1 MARRTQKKGS
11 LNMSVFKKGNNK
23 WYYRFQLNG
32 KEYYRACKGAVDQK
46 TALQY
51 EAVVKAEI
59 MKGNLGILDN
69 KPKPTLKY
77 AIKLYLDYSECNKK
91 SYKGDVFSTKIF
103 LKFN

>member
-1 MARRTQKKGS
+1 
-11 LNMSVFKKGNNK
+11 MSVFKKGNNK

-51 EAVVKAEI
+51 EAIVKAEI

-69 KPKPTLKY
+69 KPKPTLKG
-77 AIKLYLDYSECNKK
+77 AIK
-91 SYKGDVFSTKIF
+91 
-103 LKFN
+103 

>member
-1 MARRTQKKGS
+1 
-11 LNMSVFKKGNNK
+11 MSVFKKGNSNK

-46 TALQY
+46 TASQY
-51 EAVVKAEI
+51 EAIVKAEI

-77 AIKLYLDYSECNKK
+77 AIKLYIE
-91 SYKGDVFSTKIF
+91 
-103 LKFN
+103 

>member
-1 MARRTQKKGS
+1 
-11 LNMSVFKKGNNK
+11 MSVFKKGNNK

-51 EAVVKAEI
+51 EAIVKAEI

-69 KPKPTLKY
+69 KPKPTLKG
-77 AIKLYLDYSECNKK
+77 AIKIYLEYSEVNT
-91 SYKGDVFSTKIF
+91 SAVSIAVSSGSSTSVEDFSCTV
-103 LKFN
+103 